1 MGYTGWESFIDKK
14 IREAMDNGEFDHL
27 PGEGKPLSEL
37 EENPFE
43 DADKRLAHH
52 LLKNS
57 GFTLPW
63 IQMRQ
68 QINNDIE
75 RMTVPIQRVWSAV
88 QHRLA
93 FNSQDQQAQ
102 SYWQR
107 AVEEFQ
113 ERLVAINKQI
123 DDYNLLVPAD
133 AFRMMPLLF
142 ERELHKITN
151 KE

>member
-14 IREAMDNGEFDHL
+14 IREAMENGEFDNL
-27 PGEGKPLSEL
+27 QGEGKPLQDL
-37 EENPFE
+37 EDNLFE

-68 QINNDIE
+68 QIMEDME
-75 RMTVPIQRVWSAV
+75 RVAIPAKRVWSAV
-88 QHRLA
+88 KHRLA
-93 FNSQDQQAQ
+93 FNPHDQQAK

-107 AVEEFQ
+107 SVAEFR
-113 ERLVAINKQI
+113 ERVAAINKQI

-133 AFRMMPLLF
+133 AFRMMPLVF
-142 ERELHKITN
+142 ERELTKITSDG
-151 KE
+151 

>member
-27 PGEGKPLSEL
+27 PGEGKPLADL

-52 LLKNS
+52 LIKNS

-63 IQMRQ
+63 IQLRQ
-68 QINNDIE
+68 QINNDME

-93 FNSQDQQAQ
+93 FNPQDQQAQ

-107 AVEEFQ
+107 AVEEFR
-113 ERLVAINKQI
+113 ERLVVINKQI

-142 ERELHKITN
+142 ERELRKITS